1 MLLAQAEELQLLP
14 DTAEL
19 VWAVVGFALI
29 VAVLVAVVL
38 LLVRNAVGGR
48 RRQERRVGRL
58 EERLDRLEHDK
69 QRGTD

>member
-38 LLVRNAVGGR
+38 LLVRNAAGGR
-48 RRQERRVGRL
+48 QQERRLKRL